1 MEENKNIDFD
11 GIDKWSNAEKTLAE
25 MLLQNT
31 ITREDS
37 MATHTIEQAKEGVR
51 KWFIAWLIT
60 LAALVG
66 TNAAWLYVAQSYEYA
81 SQDGDGINSINT
93 GHQED
98 IDYGAENE
106 D

>member
-1 MEENKNIDFD
+1 MEKNKNVDFD
-11 GIDKWSNAEKTLAE
+11 GINNWNDATKTLAE
-25 MLLQNT
+25 MLLEKT
-31 ITREDS
+31 IAREDS
-37 MATHTIEQAKEGVR
+37 MAAHTIEQAKTGAKR
-51 KWFIAWLIT
+51 WFIAWLIT

-106 D
+106 N